1 LRPGR
6 FAAAVDLRPV
16 GILVGFLPAAF
27 FRAADFVE
35 RDFAAAALL
44 AFFFG
49 PAAGLFA
56 VGLALVAA
64 AEGPDAMG
72 VVTFAAPFL
81 ALTTDAATAIRRAYF
96 FFIAILVD
104 MLGSCFPW
112 ARRVMKLAAR

>member
-1 LRPGR
+1 
-6 FAAAVDLRPV
+6 
-16 GILVGFLPAAF
+16 
-27 FRAADFVE
+27 
-35 RDFAAAALL
+35 LL